1 MYYSTRNHI
10 VRDAMAIRR
19 RRMMRDAYLRGYR
32 DAISIKDLFDKFLTA
47 IKSGLLK
54 VKDFAQEKVLVKL
67 KDLALRAKDMIAS
80 GASSAAAKIWE
91 KIGQIIQKY
100 PKAIGAAAGAAGSAA
115 LVGLY
120 KAVKFAFSK
129 IAQRKNN
136 IDPYGFEKIGPW
148 K

>member
-1 MYYSTRNHI
+1 MYYSTRNHM
-10 VRDAMAIRR
+10 VRDTMAIRR

-47 IKSGLLK
+47 VKSGLLK
-54 VKDFAQEKVLVKL
+54 VKDFTQEKILVKL

-80 GASSAAAKIWE
+80 GASSSAAKIWE
-91 KIGQIIQKY
+91 KIGQIIQNY
-100 PKAIGAAAGAAGSAA
+100 PKAIGAAASAAGSVA

-120 KAVKFAFSK
+120 KAVKFALSK
-129 IAQRKNN
+129 IGQRKNN

>member
-1 MYYSTRNHI
+1 MYYSTRNHM
-10 VRDAMAIRR
+10 VRDTMAIRR

-47 IKSGLLK
+47 VKSGLLK
-54 VKDFAQEKVLVKL
+54 VKDFTQEKILVKL

-80 GASSAAAKIWE
+80 GASSSAAQIWE
-91 KIGQIIQKY
+91 KIGQIIQNY
-100 PKAIGAAAGAAGSAA
+100 PKAIGAAAGAAGSAV

-120 KAVKFAFSK
+120 KAVKFALSK
-129 IAQRKNN
+129 IGQRKNN

>member
-1 MYYSTRNHI
+1 MYYSTRNHM
-10 VRDAMAIRR
+10 VRDTMAIRR

-54 VKDFAQEKVLVKL
+54 VKDFTQEKILVKL

-80 GASSAAAKIWE
+80 GASSSAAKIWE
-91 KIGQIIQKY
+91 KIGQIIQNY
-100 PKAIGAAAGAAGSAA
+100 PKAIGAAAGAAGGAA

-120 KAVKFAFSK
+120 KAVKFALSK
-129 IAQRKNN
+129 IGQRKNN

>member
-1 MYYSTRNHI
+1 
-10 VRDAMAIRR
+10 MAIRR

-91 KIGQIIQKY
+91 KIGQIMV
-100 PKAIGAAAGAAGSAA
+100 
-115 LVGLY
+115 L
-120 KAVKFAFSK
+120 KFFK
-129 IAQRKNN
+129 
-136 IDPYGFEKIGPW
+136 F
-148 K
+148 

>member
-1 MYYSTRNHI
+1 M
-10 VRDAMAIRR
+10 VRDTMAIRR

-47 IKSGLLK
+47 VKSGLLK
-54 VKDFAQEKVLVKL
+54 VKDFTQEKILVKL

-80 GASSAAAKIWE
+80 GASSSAAKIWE
-91 KIGQIIQKY
+91 KIGQIIQNY
-100 PKAIGAAAGAAGSAA
+100 PKAIGAAAGVAGSAA

-120 KAVKFAFSK
+120 KAVKFALSK
-129 IAQRKNN
+129 IGQRKNN

>member
-1 MYYSTRNHI
+1 M
-10 VRDAMAIRR
+10 VRDTMAIRR

-47 IKSGLLK
+47 VKSGLLK
-54 VKDFAQEKVLVKL
+54 VKDFTQEKILVKL

-80 GASSAAAKIWE
+80 GASSSAAKIWE
-91 KIGQIIQKY
+91 KIGQIIQNY
-100 PKAIGAAAGAAGSAA
+100 PKAIGAAAGAAGGAA
-115 LVGLY
+115 LVALY
-120 KAVKFAFSK
+120 KAVKFALSK
-129 IAQRKNN
+129 IGQRKNN

>member
-1 MYYSTRNHI
+1 MYYSTRNHM

-47 IKSGLLK
+47 VKSGLLK

-67 KDLALRAKDMIAS
+67 KDIALRAK

-91 KIGQIIQKY
+91 KIGQIIQNY

-120 KAVKFAFSK
+120 KAVKFALSK